1 MLGRW
6 GRDAGSL
13 LGVEITSDSIH
24 MLQVRRHGGRC
35 ERVAWAL
42 EPFEPF
48 AGGQWWQ
55 DPDRVEAA
63 LRGAHRRCGGRQ
75 RRVAVA
81 LPASQ
86 VICKLCQLPASQ
98 TAAQMEAQLL
108 ADADTLFPFPL
119 DDLVIDFHAM
129 GASMGRSGYRD
140 VMVAAC
146 RQSTLQPLEALF
158 EAAGLQL
165 DAVEVDSIALRRLL
179 PRPCT
184 GALALLRLEP
194 DGITLHG
201 WMQDGLPQRRELPA
215 HASVERLAEWV
226 ADGLQVD
233 EVLVCGAALGEHGR
247 FAELSRQLKVP
258 CRPLPT
264 VAGLDCNDCS
274 LACALALGGLR
285 G

>member
-24 MLQVRRHGGRC
+24 MLQVRRHRDRC

-48 AGGQWWQ
+48 AGGHWWQ
-55 DPDRVEAA
+55 DPDRIEAA

-179 PRPCT
+179 PQPFT

-201 WMQDGLPQRRELPA
+201 WKQDGLPQRRELPA
-215 HASVERLAEWV
+215 HASAEWLAEWV
-226 ADGLQVD
+226 VDELQVD

-247 FAELSRQLKVP
+247 FVELSRQLKVP

-285 G
+285 